1 MADASEGARAHLH
14 DALDRA
20 GLRRWLVAAIGASAA
35 LVLFAWLAP
44 HGPAVHR
51 VVAGVLAFACVGGE
65 VLLVA
70 GSTPP
75 LPPRALVGLGA
86 SLAILVAVALAGP
99 ALPTIAAAASVTLA
113 LLLAGT
119 LVGAVVGR
127 AIEHPGHLV
136 VVAIVSALVDA
147 YSVLHPSGP
156 TAQLVQI
163 ETAVD
168 VLILPWPILGTARIE
183 PVLGVGDVAFAAI
196 YAVASRRHGLSMRR
210 TLLALAAA
218 LAVTLAVVMST
229 GIGIPALPFLG
240 AAIAIA
246 HPEARRIPA
255 KDRRKALVGIGLL
268 AAVFVALFA
277 LR

>member
-1 MADASEGARAHLH
+1 MH
-14 DALDRA
+14 
-20 GLRRWLVAAIGASAA
+20 RWLVGALAASAT
-35 LVLFAWLAP
+35 LVLFALIAP
-44 HGPAVHR
+44 HLPAVHR
-51 VVAGVLAFACVGGE
+51 AVAGVLAFACVGGE

-70 GSTPP
+70 GLAPP
-75 LPPRALVGLGA
+75 LRPRGLVGLGA
-86 SLAILVAVALAGP
+86 SLAVLVGVALAGP
-99 ALPTIAAAASVTLA
+99 ALPTIAAAALVTLA
-113 LLLAGT
+113 LLVAGT

-127 AIEHPGHLV
+127 AIEDPGHLV
-136 VVAIVSALVDA
+136 VVAAVSALVDV
-147 YSVLHPSGP
+147 YSVLHPTGP

-163 ETAVD
+163 EAAVD
-168 VLILPWPILGTARIE
+168 VLILPWPLLGTGRIE

-196 YAVASRRHGLSMRR
+196 YAVATRRHGLSMRR

-246 HPEARRIPA
+246 HPEARRVPA
-255 KDRRKALVGIGLL
+255 KDRRKALVGLGLLL
-268 AAVFVALFA
+268 AAFVALFA